1 MIARRYHVFAA
12 TICLIGAINAALL
25 LVDNTREAEFA
36 GRLVIGLIWGSIL
49 GQVTLAA
56 SWVVLGPFRFWQR
69 LLLSALWTMT
79 VQVIFTVLIV
89 RDLEAPASGSEL
101 TTIITLFGLCIWGQ
115 WILVQGPLWLLY
127 VFTGAQLKH
136 PEALT
141 NSSGLRDRQFGI
153 RQVMIFTLLV
163 SVVLAILKSV
173 LTAFAPDADEVP
185 VQELA
190 FLFAATSMV
199 LLPLV
204 LSSLLVQRR
213 WIAITFAFFWIAFA
227 TAVVIFLAKSMGGN
241 GMDVNLQIFGTI
253 NAVASL
259 WVILVTSLLHW
270 SGYRLTTPGKTTSIA
285 TG

>member
-1 MIARRYHVFAA
+1 MIARRYHVFVA
-12 TICLIGAINAALL
+12 TICLVGAINAALL
-25 LVDNTREAEFA
+25 LLGNPDEAKLT
-36 GRLVIGLIWGSIL
+36 GRLHISFIWGSIV
-49 GQVTLAA
+49 GQVTMAA
-56 SWVVLGPFRFWQR
+56 TWVVLGPLRFWQR
-69 LLLSALWTMT
+69 LLLSVLWTMT
-79 VQVIFTVLIV
+79 VQAVTAVLIF
-89 RDLEAPASGSEL
+89 REAPANATDL
-101 TTIITLFGLCIWGQ
+101 NAIITLFGLAIWGQ

-190 FLFAATSMV
+190 FLFAATSTV

-213 WIAITFAFFWIAFA
+213 WIAIAFAFFWIAFA
-227 TAVVIFLAKSMGGN
+227 TAVEIFMAKSLGGN
-241 GMDVNLQIFGTI
+241 MMDFILQIFGTI

-270 SGYRLTTPGKTTSIA
+270 SGYRLSTPVKTTSIA
-285 TG
+285 AG